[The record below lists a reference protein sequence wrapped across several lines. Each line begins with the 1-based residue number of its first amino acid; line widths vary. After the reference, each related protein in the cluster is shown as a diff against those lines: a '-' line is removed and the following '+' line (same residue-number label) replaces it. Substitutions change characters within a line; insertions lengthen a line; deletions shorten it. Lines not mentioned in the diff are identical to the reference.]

1 MQYRCVQC
9 NRIIHV
15 WPTYDRSSV
24 LIAADLLHYVTA
36 SHGVAAAATARR
48 HVLGKHADTTPQAP
62 KLDATLMTGN
72 YSIMN

>member
-1 MQYRCVQC
+1 MQYGCVQC

-15 WPTYDRSSV
+15 WPTADRSSV

-36 SHGVAAAATARR
+36 SYRGAARR
-48 HVLGKHADTTPQAP
+48 HVLRKHTDTTPQAP